1 MVEVLVHV
9 GGTCGELALLWPR
22 LREWVVT
29 NQSIQ
34 ARLNRTPLLA

>member
-9 GGTCGELALLWPR
+9 GGTGSELALLRPR
-22 LREWVVT
+22 LFEGVFT

-34 ARLNRTPLLA
+34 ARKNRTPLLV